1 MSIKN
6 KPILS
11 LNCVSKVYETG
22 QGVAPLTVLDGIDLE
37 LNQQDSLAIIGP
49 SGSGKST
56 LLNIMG
62 TLDRPSSGTVILDGT
77 NTSDMDEDALASV
90 RNTKIGFVFQ
100 DHHLLPQCTL
110 LENVMIPTLACEDA
124 KRKGDAPERAMHLL
138 KKVGLENRLEHRPAK
153 LSGGEKQRV
162 AVVRALIN
170 QPKLLL
176 ADEPT
181 GALDQSSAVNLI
193 NLLLELNQEEKVT
206 LIVVTHSLELAAML
220 GEVRELKNHQLNSI
234 K

>member
-1 MSIKN
+1 
-6 KPILS
+6 
-11 LNCVSKVYETG
+11 
-22 QGVAPLTVLDGIDLE
+22 
-37 LNQQDSLAIIGP
+37 
-49 SGSGKST
+49 
-56 LLNIMG
+56 
-62 TLDRPSSGTVILDGT
+62 
-77 NTSDMDEDALASV
+77 MDEDALASV

-124 KRKGDAPERAMHLL
+124 KRKGDAPERALHLL

-193 NLLLELNQEEKVT
+193 NLLLELNQEEEVT
-206 LIVVTHSLELAAML
+206 LIVVTHSLELAAMI
-220 GEVRELKNHQLNSI
+220 GDVRELKNHQLNSM

>member
-6 KPILS
+6 NPILS

-22 QGVAPLTVLDGIDLE
+22 QGVAPMTVLDGIDLE

-124 KRKGDAPERAMHLL
+124 KRKGDAPERALHLL

-193 NLLLELNQEEKVT
+193 NLLLELNQEEEVT
-206 LIVVTHSLELAAML
+206 LIVVTHSLELAAMI
-220 GEVRELKNHQLNSI
+220 GDVRELKNHQLNSM